1 LLGRRS
7 VGEELIG
14 LGAAFTQWAFGR
26 PGWFGVPA
34 SVPAL
39 HIGETRYRAPR
50 VARPMRRGA
59 AMLLLRTRTA
69 ALLESERRRA
79 SGEWLTHYLPYGKA
93 VQRIRPSE
101 GAVAGWLRYPMLFR
115 EGWKGFED
123 PRSAARAGL
132 AAGYPCILPE
142 LPAVAAQMTA
152 RPQAARWPGAQL
164 LVRGLVTLPTHSL
177 LGIADHRRLVAIVDR
192 YVRREWSVIAS

>member
-1 LLGRRS
+1 
-7 VGEELIG
+7 
-14 LGAAFTQWAFGR
+14 
-26 PGWFGVPA
+26 
-34 SVPAL
+34 
-39 HIGETRYRAPR
+39 
-50 VARPMRRGA
+50 
-59 AMLLLRTRTA
+59 MLLLRTRTA

-152 RPQAARWPGAQL
+152 GPQAARWPGAQL